1 MMKFKIDIL
10 IAEDEP
16 VTALNLKYLLK
27 SRGFNIIKVV
37 NTGEEAISAAFSA
50 RPDVVLMERNLK
62 GPVNGIQAAEEILD
76 YKVPVLFITAKR
88 DNFSVKRMQ
97 EVYAAAPVKS
107 FDDFIKEEKNSKIVN
122 N

>member
-1 MMKFKIDIL
+1 MMKFKIDVL

-16 VTALNLKYLLK
+16 ITALNLKYLLK

-37 NTGEEAISAAFSA
+37 NSGEEAVSAAFSD

-62 GPVNGIQAAEEILD
+62 GPINGVQAAEEILD

-88 DNFSVKRMQ
+88 ES
-97 EVYAAAPVKS
+97 YPVKKMQRIYANAPIKT
-107 FDDFIKEEKNSKIVN
+107 FHEFIMEEKNPKVIN

>member
-16 VTALNLKYLLK
+16 ITALNLKYLLK

-37 NTGEEAISAAFSA
+37 NTGAEAINTAFTA
-50 RPDVVLMERNLK
+50 RPDVVLMEKNLK
-62 GPVNGIQAAEEILD
+62 GPINGVQAAEEILD

-88 DNFSVKRMQ
+88 ENYSVKKMQ
-97 EVYAAAPVKS
+97 EVYSNAPLKS
-107 FDDFIKEEKNSKIVN
+107 FHDFILEEKITKVIN

>member
-1 MMKFKIDIL
+1 MMKFKIDVL

-16 VTALNLKYLLK
+16 ITALNLKYLLK

-37 NTGEEAISAAFSA
+37 NTGEEAVSTAFSA
-50 RPDVVLMERNLK
+50 RPDVVLMEKNLK
-62 GPVNGIQAAEEILD
+62 GPINGIQAAEEILD

-88 DNFSVKRMQ
+88 DNYSVKRMQ
-97 EVYAAAPVKS
+97 QLFANQPVKS
-107 FDDFIKEEKNSKIVN
+107 FREFVMEEKTPAIIN